1 MAKVAFI
8 DKKKDIAILNISLE
22 SDRSCI
28 PIAKIND
35 EYPSVGDQVTVYG
48 NHRLGAGNIQPT
60 TISEITNSHI
70 AISGNSV
77 PGHSGSGIVYQGK
90 VIGIITAQAH
100 QLREVFPGRWKRS
113 TPPHGVG
120 VSIQVLNRLLKGRHP
135 HKKKD
140 TDHNVPEPPKQ
151 EVVQNTVHDHPEL
164 KALIKGIEASIL
176 SEIAKFQSC
185 KCAPSPTVEDI
196 ADEFWKKYKDE
207 LTVDIDY
214 EKIISDVKDQIDI
227 PSVTHDEKYVLVR
240 NTHASNWVRTEQ
252 FLRDA
257 REAFTPIDE
266 VSPEEID
273 YSGPLPVLVYY
284 RDGTPVETWQG
295 QKKVNDQLTLVSRN

>member
-1 MAKVAFI
+1 M
-8 DKKKDIAILNISLE
+8 
-22 SDRSCI
+22 
-28 PIAKIND
+28 
-35 EYPSVGDQVTVYG
+35 
-48 NHRLGAGNIQPT
+48 
-60 TISEITNSHI
+60 
-70 AISGNSV
+70 
-77 PGHSGSGIVYQGK
+77 
-90 VIGIITAQAH
+90 
-100 QLREVFPGRWKRS
+100 
-113 TPPHGVG
+113 
-120 VSIQVLNRLLKGRHP
+120 
-135 HKKKD
+135 
-140 TDHNVPEPPKQ
+140 
-151 EVVQNTVHDHPEL
+151 
-164 KALIKGIEASIL
+164 
-176 SEIAKFQSC
+176 
-185 KCAPSPTVEDI
+185 EDI

-252 FLRDA
+252 FLQDA
-257 REAFTPIDE
+257 REAYTPIDE